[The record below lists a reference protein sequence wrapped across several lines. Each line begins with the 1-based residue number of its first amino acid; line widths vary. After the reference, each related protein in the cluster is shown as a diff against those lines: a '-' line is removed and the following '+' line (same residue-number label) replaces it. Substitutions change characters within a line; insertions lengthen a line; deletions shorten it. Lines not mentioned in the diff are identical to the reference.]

1 MNPIPSPKV
10 VFHFET
16 KHESP
21 KVIYIPESKTI
32 SEMKE
37 NIEREKEKMKSM
49 SPLVLPKSSPKITV
63 LQDPFEKI
71 Q

>member
-1 MNPIPSPKV
+1 MKKKHKPDHSGKHQNEEISRKGSVDNRSEKTPKINSVQSPKV

-32 SEMKE
+32 SEMK
-37 NIEREKEKMKSM
+37 
-49 SPLVLPKSSPKITV
+49 
-63 LQDPFEKI
+63 
-71 Q
+71 